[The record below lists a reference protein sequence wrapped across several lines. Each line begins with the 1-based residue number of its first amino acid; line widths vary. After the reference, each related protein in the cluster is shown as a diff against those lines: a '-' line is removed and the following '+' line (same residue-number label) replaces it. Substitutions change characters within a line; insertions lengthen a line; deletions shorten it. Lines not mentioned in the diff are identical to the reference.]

1 MEKVNV
7 SENRFSTDMTIPCYD
22 TDASFRLKPAAFM
35 DHAQEMA
42 YLAAQALH
50 FGYDDLQK
58 HHTAWVLSRMRID
71 FPDPPK
77 WTDETTLYTWHK
89 GLDGLFFLRD
99 FELRRRGDTDLAD
112 KSKALV
118 LCTSSWIVMDVQ
130 TRRLVRSEE
139 VLDMVPTATQ
149 CPDSA
154 IQFPCGKITMPK
166 NIPVEEVGCHKV
178 AYSDIDVNGH
188 TNNARYVVW
197 AMDSIDY
204 AEVSGGPVKSVS
216 INFIKETKPDEV
228 VRIFRCREE
237 LDGRRTYYIEGMIE
251 DKPCFCARI
260 DF

>member
-7 SENRFSTDMTIPCYD
+7 SDNRFSTDITIPCYD
-22 TDASFRLKPAAFM
+22 TDASFHLKPAAFM

-58 HHTAWVLSRMRID
+58 HHTAWVLSRMRMD
-71 FPDPPK
+71 FLNPPE

-89 GLDGLFFLRD
+89 GQDGLFFLRD
-99 FELRRRGDTDLAD
+99 FEMRRKGDADFQD
-112 KSKALV
+112 KSGVLV
-118 LCTSSWIVMDVQ
+118 ACTSSWLVMNVE
-130 TRRLVRSEE
+130 TRRLVRSDE
-139 VLDMVPTATQ
+139 VLNLVPATTQ
-149 CPDSA
+149 CHDNA
-154 IQFPCGKITMPK
+154 IQTPCGKVVMPK
-166 NIPVEEVGCHKV
+166 NIPAVEVGCHK
-178 AYSDIDVNGH
+178 AEYSDIDVLGH

-204 AEVSGGPVKSVS
+204 PEVAANRVKSIS
-216 INFIKETKPDEV
+216 INFIKETRPEEV
-228 VRIFRCREE
+228 VRIFRSDV
-237 LDGRRTYYIEGMIE
+237 LTDNGRTYFIEGKIE